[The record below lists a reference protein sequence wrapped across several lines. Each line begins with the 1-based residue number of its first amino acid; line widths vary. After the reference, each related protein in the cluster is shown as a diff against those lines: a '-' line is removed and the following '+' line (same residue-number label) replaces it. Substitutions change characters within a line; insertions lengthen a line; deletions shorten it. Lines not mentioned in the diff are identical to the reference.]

1 MKITATLTTDVT
13 FDTTK
18 EIEEAIKKVQDAALK
33 NDDAEY
39 DFQEDILFNL
49 VKRELRR
56 RNFKNITFSD
66 TNVLDANWD

>member
-33 NDDAEY
+33 DDDAEY
-39 DFQEDILFNL
+39 DFQEDILFDL
-49 VKRELRR
+49 IKRELRR

-66 TNVLDANWD
+66 TNILDANWD

>member
-1 MKITATLTTDVT
+1 MKITTTLTTDVT

-33 NDDAEY
+33 DDDAEY
-39 DFQEDILFNL
+39 DFQEDILFDL
-49 VKRELRR
+49 IKRELRR

-66 TNVLDANWD
+66 TNVLDANWE